1 MWRFTG
7 NIRHGSAGTSVSTRL
22 QRRLHRQVEPNV
34 EPNVEPLPDLPD
46 WFTLMVHDSFYT
58 VKSRKTTFIQTST
71 LRRSSFY
78 RRNLVLTFSSS
89 YDDDLIK
96 ILVHDPI
103 FQ

>member
-1 MWRFTG
+1 MVQLF
-7 NIRHGSAGTSVSTRL
+7 GSSVSTRL
-22 QRRLHRQVEPNV
+22 HQRLHRQV

-46 WFTLMVHDSFYT
+46 WFTVMVHDSFYT

-71 LRRSSFY
+71 SRRSSFY